1 MHVPLSEDDVPFLSR
16 RARGSLF
23 NNCSVTCSNCYF
35 FLRGRGGRTR
45 EGGGGE
51 GEAGGLVQAAGRLTV
66 ARGRLKSGYIN
77 FVYVIEG
84 NYLR

>member
-1 MHVPLSEDDVPFLSR
+1 MFKLLLFSKGER
-16 RARGSLF
+16 RTDES
-23 NNCSVTCSNCYF
+23 
-35 FLRGRGGRTR
+35 
-45 EGGGGE
+45 GGGGE